1 MEKQIYLFF
10 IFILNGFILGLLFDI
25 FRIFRKS
32 FKTNDLITYF
42 QDVLFWILSGFIVLY
57 SIFKFNN
64 GEVRGY
70 IFVGISIGAIIY
82 LILFSKIFIIVN
94 VFIINILKKI
104 IYYILIIPIRTINNF
119 LKKIIFKPI
128 SFIFINFKKNMS
140 KLKLKPK
147 KINKNNKKIEYK
159 KDLM

>member
-94 VFIINILKKI
+94 VFIINIIKKI
-104 IYYILIIPIRTINNF
+104 IYYILIIQIRTINNF